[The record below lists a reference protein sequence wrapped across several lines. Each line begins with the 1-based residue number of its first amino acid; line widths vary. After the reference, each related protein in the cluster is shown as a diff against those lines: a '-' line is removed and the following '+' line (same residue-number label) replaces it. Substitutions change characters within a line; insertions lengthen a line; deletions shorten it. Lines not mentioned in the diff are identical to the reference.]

1 MYIAVDA
8 LASVDDS
15 KISYMI
21 FPFDE
26 DLLEAI
32 EENLRE
38 IRIDNEVTFSVE
50 DVLLSRGEFHYVRK
64 KVTMTEISNHRFC
77 IAKNTDSIPKLQNSK
92 LHVTNDYFYFS
103 GFGKQNGTKG
113 SPIVKFVSENF
124 NLVTIDKLKKYVKS
138 KRDMV
143 N

>member
-8 LASVDDS
+8 LSNSDDS
-15 KISYMI
+15 KLSYLV
-21 FPFDE
+21 FPYDE
-26 DLLEAI
+26 ELLEAI
-32 EENLRE
+32 LENLTE
-38 IRIDNEVTFSVE
+38 IRIDDEVSFPIE
-50 DVLLSRGEFHYVRK
+50 DALLVRGEFHYVRK

-77 IAKNTDSIPKLQNSK
+77 IAKNLEHIPKLDKPK

-103 GFGKQNGTKG
+103 GLGKQDTKKD
-113 SPIVKFVSENF
+113 SPVIKFVSENF
-124 NLVTIDKLKKYVKS
+124 NIVTIEKLRKYVKS

>member
-1 MYIAVDA
+1 M
-8 LASVDDS
+8 
-15 KISYMI
+15 
-21 FPFDE
+21 
-26 DLLEAI
+26 
-32 EENLRE
+32 RE

-77 IAKNTDSIPKLQNSK
+77 IARNTDSIPKLQNSK
-92 LHVTNDYFYFS
+92 LHVTNEYFYFS
-103 GFGKQNGTKG
+103 GYAKQNATKG

-124 NLVTIDKLKKYVKS
+124 NIITIEKLKKYVKS

>member
-8 LASVDDS
+8 LANVDDT
-15 KISYMI
+15 KLSYLI

-77 IAKNTDSIPKLQNSK
+77 IARNIESIPKLQNSK
-92 LHVTNDYFYFS
+92 LHVTNEYFYFS
-103 GFGKQNGTKG
+103 GYAKQNATKG

-124 NLVTIDKLKKYVKS
+124 NIITIEKLKKYVKS

>member
-8 LASVDDS
+8 LANVDDT
-15 KISYMI
+15 KLSYLI

-38 IRIDNEVTFSVE
+38 ISIDKEVIFSIQ

-64 KVTMTEISNHRFC
+64 KITMTEISNHRFC
-77 IAKNTDSIPKLQNSK
+77 IARNTDSIPKLQNSK

-138 KRDMV
+138 KKDMI
-143 N
+143 

>member
-8 LASVDDS
+8 LANVDDT
-15 KISYMI
+15 KLSYLI

-26 DLLEAI
+26 DLFEAI

-38 IRIDNEVTFSVE
+38 ISIDKEVTFSIQ

-64 KVTMTEISNHRFC
+64 KITMTEISNHRFC
-77 IAKNTDSIPKLQNSK
+77 IARNTDSIPKLQNSK

-138 KRDMV
+138 KKDMV
-143 N
+143 E

>member
-8 LASVDDS
+8 LANVDDT
-15 KISYMI
+15 KLSYLI

-38 IRIDNEVTFSVE
+38 ISIDKEVTFSIQ

-64 KVTMTEISNHRFC
+64 KVTMTEITNHRFC

-138 KRDMV
+138 KKDMI
-143 N
+143 

>member
-8 LASVDDS
+8 LANVDDS
-15 KISYMI
+15 KLSYMI
-21 FPFDE
+21 LPFDE

-32 EENLRE
+32 EENLKE
-38 IRIDNEVTFSVE
+38 IRIDNEVIFPMQGT
-50 DVLLSRGEFHYVRK
+50 LLVRGEFHYVRK

-77 IAKNTDSIPKLQNSK
+77 IAKNLEHIPKLDTPK

-103 GFGKQNGTKG
+103 GFAKQNASKG

-124 NLVTIDKLKKYVKS
+124 NIITIEKLRKYVKS
-138 KRDMV
+138 KKDMV

>member
-8 LASVDDS
+8 LANVDDT
-15 KISYMI
+15 KLSYLI

-38 IRIDNEVTFSVE
+38 ISIDKEVTFSIQ

-64 KVTMTEISNHRFC
+64 KITMTEISNHRFC
-77 IAKNTDSIPKLQNSK
+77 IAKNTDSIPKLKNSK

-124 NLVTIDKLKKYVKS
+124 NLVTIDNLKKYVKS
-138 KRDMV
+138 KSLVPD
-143 N
+143 

>member
-8 LASVDDS
+8 LANVDDS
-15 KISYMI
+15 KLSYMI

-32 EENLRE
+32 EENLKE
-38 IRIDNEVTFSVE
+38 IRIDDELTFPVE

-64 KVTMTEISNHRFC
+64 KVTMTEISEHRFC
-77 IAKNTDSIPKLQNSK
+77 IARNTDSIPKLQNPK

-103 GFGKQNGTKG
+103 GFGKQGAKKD
-113 SPIVKFVSENF
+113 SPAIKFVSENF
-124 NLVTIDKLKKYVKS
+124 NIVTIEKLRKYVKS